1 MPFKT
6 IFLDRDGVINKE
18 IGYLHKIEDF
28 IFIDGVIETCRI
40 LNTLG
45 YQIIIITNQSGIG
58 RGYYSTKDFNQLT
71 HWMLKKFLDNDVII
85 KDVFFCPHSPD
96 DLCKCR
102 KPLPGMI
109 KEAIEKHDVD
119 IANSWSIGDKED
131 DISAAKDSNIANTV
145 LVRSGHSIEETKTEA
160 DYVIDS
166 LKDLINILK
175 N

>member
-1 MPFKT
+1 
-6 IFLDRDGVINKE
+6 
-18 IGYLHKIEDF
+18 
-28 IFIDGVIETCRI
+28 
-40 LNTLG
+40 
-45 YQIIIITNQSGIG
+45 
-58 RGYYSTKDFNQLT
+58 
-71 HWMLKKFLDNDVII
+71 
-85 KDVFFCPHSPD
+85 
-96 DLCKCR
+96 
-102 KPLPGMI
+102 MI

-131 DISAAKDSNIANTV
+131 DITAAKDSNIANTV